1 MTPVT
6 IPWSPRLQAY
16 NPSDDDERPLRRGLA
31 WDLLGQMGLLGAP
44 GVQVVDP
51 PGMSDEGLARV
62 HAPAYIQAVK
72 RYSAQPQM
80 ALAFE
85 ASQWG
90 FIPGQDTVA
99 RAGMHEAA
107 ADVCG
112 ASVAGAQAVW
122 EGGPGSRAFCP
133 APSGLHHAF
142 ANKASGFCIY
152 NDCALAVAWLLDAGA
167 GRVAYV
173 DLDAHHGNGV
183 QWIFHD
189 DPRVLTVSVHEFAYG
204 FYPGTGDV
212 TERGP
217 VGTPDTTVNVPL
229 PPFAGDLAMLAAV
242 DRVVDPAVRAFDPDV
257 LVVHLGADVHHADPL
272 THLQMTMAGMEEMY
286 RRVVALAD
294 QVGILPE
301 LTIFPQMRVPT
312 GSPAFTS
319 DEVLPGMNFVYAW
332 RVARRLEIECNT
344 NVNRRRDPG
353 LGSFYTEYLQ
363 TFNFEYDLSERVML
377 FNEFVIFWPVG
388 AVDVPG
394 QSYSHAGL
402 HLFLMPNLQI
412 DVHAAVGLNAGAADM
427 FGGSGLSWRW

>member
-1 MTPVT
+1 MTRVT
-6 IPWSPRLQAY
+6 VPWSPRLQAY
-16 NPSDDDERPLRRGLA
+16 NPSDDAERALRRGLA
-31 WDLLGQMGLLGAP
+31 WDLLGQAGVLDAP
-44 GVQVVDP
+44 DVQVVDP
-51 PGMSDEGLARV
+51 PGMSDEGLTRV
-62 HAPAYIQAVK
+62 HAPAYIQAVR

-90 FIPGQDTVA
+90 FVPGHDTVA

-112 ASVAGAQAVW
+112 ASVEGARAVW

-152 NDCALAVAWLLDAGA
+152 NDCALAIAWLLDNGA
-167 GRVAYV
+167 ERVAYV
-173 DLDAHHGNGV
+173 DLDAHHGDGV

-229 PPFAGDLAMLAAV
+229 PPFAGDVAMLAAV
-242 DRVVDPAVRAFDPDV
+242 ERVVEPAVRAFGPDV

-272 THLQMTMAGMEEMY
+272 THLQMTVAGMEEMY
-286 RRVVALAD
+286 GRVVALAD
-294 QVGILPE
+294 EVCDGRLLNTAGGGYNPSSLGRIWALQLGAMMGVAPQDELPE
-301 LTIFPQMRVPT
+301 AWCNAVRQALGQEPPGSLREDPGPTWDAAQRAEGDRV
-312 GSPAFTS
+312 GLENVARA
-319 DEVLPGMNFVYAW
+319 EVL
-332 RVARRLEIECNT
+332 
-344 NVNRRRDPG
+344 
-353 LGSFYTEYLQ
+353 LG
-363 TFNFEYDLSERVML
+363 
-377 FNEFVIFWPVG
+377 
-388 AVDVPG
+388 A
-394 QSYSHAGL
+394 
-402 HLFLMPNLQI
+402 
-412 DVHAAVGLNAGAADM
+412 
-427 FGGSGLSWRW
+427 

>member
-1 MTPVT
+1 MPVV

-31 WDLLGQMGLLGAP
+31 WDLLGQAGMLDAP
-44 GVQVVDP
+44 GVRVVDP

-62 HAPAYIQAVK
+62 HAPAYIAAVK

-85 ASQWG
+85 ATQWG

-112 ASVAGAQAVW
+112 ASVEGARAVW
-122 EGGPGSRAFCP
+122 DGRAGSRAFCP

-152 NDCALAVAWLLDAGA
+152 NDCALAIAWLLDNGA
-167 GRVAYV
+167 DRVAYV

-189 DPRVLTVSVHEFAYG
+189 DPRVLSVSVHEFAYG

-229 PPFAGDLAMLAAV
+229 PPFAGDVAMLAAV
-242 DRVVDPAVRAFDPDV
+242 ERVVEPAVRRIDPDV
-257 LVVHLGADVHHADPL
+257 LVVHLGADVHHEDPL
-272 THLQMTMAGMEEMY
+272 THLQMTLGGMEEMY

-294 QVGILPE
+294 DACDGRLLNTAGGGYNPATLGRIWMLQLGAMMGVAIGDDLPDEWRQAAEQVLGDPAPMTLREDPE
-301 LTIFPQMRVPT
+301 PGWDAQQGAEGDRV
-312 GSPAFTS
+312 GL
-319 DEVLPGMNFVYAW
+319 EN
-332 RVARRLEIECNT
+332 VARAEALLEG
-344 NVNRRRDPG
+344 PG
-353 LGSFYTEYLQ
+353 G
-363 TFNFEYDLSERVML
+363 
-377 FNEFVIFWPVG
+377 
-388 AVDVPG
+388 
-394 QSYSHAGL
+394 
-402 HLFLMPNLQI
+402 
-412 DVHAAVGLNAGAADM
+412 
-427 FGGSGLSWRW
+427 

>member
-1 MTPVT
+1 MSSAGHVV
-6 IPWSPRLQAY
+6 IPWAPRLQAY
-16 NPSDDDERPLRRGLA
+16 TPSDDDERPLRRGLA
-31 WDLLGQMGLLGAP
+31 WDLLGQMGLLDAP

-51 PGMSDEGLARV
+51 PGLSDEGLARV
-62 HAPAYIQAVK
+62 HAPAYVQAVR

-90 FIPGQDTVA
+90 FVPGQDTVA

-112 ASVAGAQAVW
+112 ASVEGARAVW
-122 EGGPGSRAFCP
+122 EGGDGADGSGAARAFCP

-152 NDCALAVAWLLDAGA
+152 NDCALAIAWLLDNGA
-167 GRVAYV
+167 DRVAYV

-217 VGTPDTTVNVPL
+217 VGTPHTTVNVPL
-229 PPFAGDLAMLAAV
+229 PPFAGDTAMLAAV
-242 DRVVDPAVRAFDPDV
+242 DRVVGAAVRAFGPDA

-272 THLQMTMAGMEEMY
+272 THLQMTIGGMEEMY
-286 RRVVALAD
+286 RQVVALAD
-294 QVGILPE
+294 ECCGGRLLNTAGGGYNPATLGRIWALQLGAMMGTPPDDDLPE
-301 LTIFPQMRVPT
+301 
-312 GSPAFTS
+312 
-319 DEVLPGMNFVYAW
+319 AW
-332 RVARRLEIECNT
+332 RDAVRSTLGEDAPQSLRDDPGPEWDAHQRAEGDRVGLENVARAEAL
-344 NVNRRRDPG
+344 
-353 LGSFYTEYLQ
+353 LGT
-363 TFNFEYDLSERVML
+363 
-377 FNEFVIFWPVG
+377 
-388 AVDVPG
+388 
-394 QSYSHAGL
+394 
-402 HLFLMPNLQI
+402 
-412 DVHAAVGLNAGAADM
+412 
-427 FGGSGLSWRW
+427 

>member
-1 MTPVT
+1 MSTAARVT

-16 NPSDDDERPLRRGLA
+16 TPADDDERPLRRGLA
-31 WDLLGQMGLLGAP
+31 WDLLGQAGLLDAP
-44 GVQVVDP
+44 GVDVVDP
-51 PGMSDEGLARV
+51 PGMTDEELARV
-62 HAPAYIQAVK
+62 HAPAYIQAVR

-90 FIPGQDTVA
+90 FVPGQDTVA

-112 ASVAGAQAVW
+112 ASVAGARAVW
-122 EGGPGSRAFCP
+122 EGGAGARAFCP

-152 NDCALAVAWLLDAGA
+152 NDCALAIAWLLDAGA
-167 GRVAYV
+167 ERVAYV

-217 VGTPDTTVNVPL
+217 VGTPGTTANVPL
-229 PPFAGDLAMLAAV
+229 PPFAGDVAMLAAV
-242 DRVVDPAVRAFDPDV
+242 ERVVEPAVRAFGPDV

-272 THLQMTMAGMEEMY
+272 THLQMTFAGMEEMY

-294 QVGILPE
+294 EVCDGRLLNTAGGGYNPATLGRLWALQLGAMMGEV
-301 LTIFPQMRVPT
+301 VP
-312 GSPAFTS
+312 
-319 DEVLPGMNFVYAW
+319 DELPGAW
-332 RVARRLEIECNT
+332 CDAVRAALGQEPPGGLRE
-344 NVNRRRDPG
+344 DPG
-353 LGSFYTEYLQ
+353 PEW
-363 TFNFEYDLSERVML
+363 D
-377 FNEFVIFWPVG
+377 
-388 AVDVPG
+388 
-394 QSYSHAGL
+394 
-402 HLFLMPNLQI
+402 
-412 DVHAAVGLNAGAADM
+412 AAQRAEGDRVGLENVGRAEA
-427 FGGSGLSWRW
+427 LLTNL

>member
-1 MTPVT
+1 MSPGSIT

-31 WDLLGQMGLLGAP
+31 WDLLGQMGLLEAP

-51 PGMSDEGLARV
+51 PGMTDEELARV
-62 HAPAYIQAVK
+62 HAPAYIQAVR
-72 RYSAQPQM
+72 RYSAQPAL

-90 FIPGQDTVA
+90 FVPGQDTVA

-112 ASVAGAQAVW
+112 ASVAGARAVW
-122 EGGPGSRAFCP
+122 EGGAGSRAFCP

-152 NDCALAVAWLLDAGA
+152 NDCALAIAWLLDSGA
-167 GRVAYV
+167 ERVAYV

-229 PPFAGDLAMLAAV
+229 PPFAGDVAMLAAV
-242 DRVVDPAVRAFDPDV
+242 ERVVEPAVRAFGPDV

-272 THLQMTMAGMEEMY
+272 THLQMTFAGMEKMY
-286 RRVVALAD
+286 GRVVALAD
-294 QVGILPE
+294 EVCDGRLLNTAGGGYNPATLGRLWALQLGAMAGGSVPDDLPAAWCDAVRTALGQEPPGALREDEGPEWDAWERAEGDRVGLE
-301 LTIFPQMRVPT
+301 
-312 GSPAFTS
+312 
-319 DEVLPGMNFVYAW
+319 N
-332 RVARRLEIECNT
+332 VARAEAL
-344 NVNRRRDPG
+344 
-353 LGSFYTEYLQ
+353 LG
-363 TFNFEYDLSERVML
+363 
-377 FNEFVIFWPVG
+377 
-388 AVDVPG
+388 
-394 QSYSHAGL
+394 
-402 HLFLMPNLQI
+402 
-412 DVHAAVGLNAGAADM
+412 
-427 FGGSGLSWRW
+427 

>member
-1 MTPVT
+1 MAGLT

-16 NPSDDDERPLRRGLA
+16 NPSDDAERALRRGLA
-31 WDLLGQMGLLGAP
+31 WDLLGQAGVLDAP
-44 GVQVVDP
+44 DVQVVDP

-62 HAPAYIQAVK
+62 HAPAYIQAVR

-90 FIPGQDTVA
+90 FVPGHDTGA
-99 RAGMHEAA
+99 RVGMHEAA

-112 ASVAGAQAVW
+112 ASVEGARAVW

-152 NDCALAVAWLLDAGA
+152 NDCALAIAWLLDNGA
-167 GRVAYV
+167 ERVAYV
-173 DLDAHHGNGV
+173 DLDAHHGDGV

-229 PPFAGDLAMLAAV
+229 PPFAGDVAMLAAV
-242 DRVVDPAVRAFDPDV
+242 DRVVEPAVRRFDPDV

-272 THLQMTMAGMEEMY
+272 THLQMTLAGM
-286 RRVVALAD
+286 RRCTGGWWRWRTRCATAGCSTPRVVGTTRPPWVASGCFRWRRCGD
-294 QVGILPE
+294 SPWPG
-301 LTIFPQMRVPT
+301 TVP
-312 GSPAFTS
+312 GQGLSP
-319 DEVLPGMNFVYAW
+319 MNS
-332 RVARRLEIECNT
+332 
-344 NVNRRRDPG
+344 PG
-353 LGSFYTEYLQ
+353 LGAMPFAPRSGRSRRGRCGRIRRRSGMRQ
-363 TFNFEYDLSERVML
+363 TGPRVTGWGWRTWPGRRRCSARVPAAIPAERTPCPL
-377 FNEFVIFWPVG
+377 P
-388 AVDVPG
+388 P
-394 QSYSHAGL
+394 
-402 HLFLMPNLQI
+402 
-412 DVHAAVGLNAGAADM
+412 
-427 FGGSGLSWRW
+427 

>member
-1 MTPVT
+1 MTRV
-6 IPWSPRLQAY
+6 IVPWSPRLQAY
-16 NPSDDDERPLRRGLA
+16 NPSEDDERALRRGLA
-31 WDLLGQMGLLGAP
+31 WDLLGQAGVLDAP
-44 GVQVVDP
+44 DVQVVDP

-62 HAPAYIQAVK
+62 HAPAYIQAVR

-90 FIPGQDTVA
+90 FVPGHDTVA

-112 ASVAGAQAVW
+112 ASVEGARAVW
-122 EGGPGSRAFCP
+122 EGGPGSRTFCP

-152 NDCALAVAWLLDAGA
+152 NDCALAIAWLLDNGA
-167 GRVAYV
+167 DRVAYV

-229 PPFAGDLAMLAAV
+229 PPFAGDVAMLAAV
-242 DRVVDPAVRAFDPDV
+242 ERVVEPAVRRFDPDV

-272 THLQMTMAGMEEMY
+272 THLQMTLAGMEEMY

-294 QVGILPE
+294 EVCEGRLLNTAGGGYNPATLGRIWMLQVE
-301 LTIFPQMRVPT
+301 AMRGQSLAGDSPRAGTVP
-312 GSPAFTS
+312 
-319 DEVLPGMNFVYAW
+319 DELPGAW
-332 RVARRLEIECNT
+332 CDAVRSALGQEPPGSLREDPPPEWDAEERAEGDRVGLENVARAEAL
-344 NVNRRRDPG
+344 
-353 LGSFYTEYLQ
+353 LG
-363 TFNFEYDLSERVML
+363 
-377 FNEFVIFWPVG
+377 
-388 AVDVPG
+388 
-394 QSYSHAGL
+394 
-402 HLFLMPNLQI
+402 
-412 DVHAAVGLNAGAADM
+412 
-427 FGGSGLSWRW
+427 

>member
-1 MTPVT
+1 MIT

-31 WDLLGQMGLLGAP
+31 WDLLGQAGLLDAP

-51 PGMSDEGLARV
+51 PGMSDEDLARV
-62 HAPAYIQAVK
+62 HAPAYIAAVR
-72 RYSAQPQM
+72 RYSANPR
-80 ALAFE
+80 LAVEWE
-85 ASQWG
+85 ATQWG
-90 FIPGQDTVA
+90 FVPGQDTLA

-112 ASVAGAQAVW
+112 ASVEGARAVW

-152 NDCALAVAWLLDAGA
+152 NDCALAIAWLLDAGA
-167 GRVAYV
+167 ARVAYV

-229 PPFAGDLAMLAAV
+229 PPFAGDVAMLAAV
-242 DRVVDPAVRAFDPDV
+242 ERVVAPAVRGFGPDV
-257 LVVHLGADVHHADPL
+257 LVVHLGADVHHGDPL
-272 THLQMTMAGMEEMY
+272 THLQTTFAGMEEMY
-286 RRVVALAD
+286 RQVVTLAD
-294 QVGILPE
+294 ECCGGRLLNTAGGGYNPATLGRFWALQLEAMGTDP
-301 LTIFPQMRVPT
+301 PPGSVP
-312 GSPAFTS
+312 GGGSVPPSWRDAVRSALGQESPATLRE
-319 DEVLPGMNFVYAW
+319 DPGPEWDAAQRAEGDRVGLEN
-332 RVARRLEIECNT
+332 VARAEALLT
-344 NVNRRRDPG
+344 NP
-353 LGSFYTEYLQ
+353 
-363 TFNFEYDLSERVML
+363 ER
-377 FNEFVIFWPVG
+377 
-388 AVDVPG
+388 
-394 QSYSHAGL
+394 
-402 HLFLMPNLQI
+402 
-412 DVHAAVGLNAGAADM
+412 
-427 FGGSGLSWRW
+427 